1 MATLVC
7 RNKPQITKVFFN
19 PHSWMHINERGDY
32 GSFLSTFLCLF
43 RHYTFTHRPTHT
55 HTRTDPWLMC
65 DVVMQNFL
73 RLSTN
78 AESMHMF
85 DLL

>member
-1 MATLVC
+1 MNAGTMGLFFLPFSVFLT
-7 RNKPQITKVFFN
+7 IT
-19 PHSWMHINERGDY
+19 HS
-32 GSFLSTFLCLF
+32 
-43 RHYTFTHRPTHT
+43 HT
-55 HTRTDPWLMC
+55 GLHTRTDPWLMC